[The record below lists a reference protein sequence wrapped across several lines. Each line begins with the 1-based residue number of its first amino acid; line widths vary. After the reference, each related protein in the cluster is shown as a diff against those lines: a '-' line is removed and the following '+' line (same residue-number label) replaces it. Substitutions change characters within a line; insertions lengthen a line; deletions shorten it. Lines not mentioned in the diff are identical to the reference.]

1 VILFEAVTVRSAAG
15 VVLIDK
21 VSTDLP
27 ADVTTVVLGTPRAT
41 RQAFLRLVMRLE
53 QPDEGIVRVNGAD
66 LRKVDGAKFRRSL
79 GWLSGPPRLFPHLTV
94 LENVTGAARLAG
106 LSRKESVSAAAEVL
120 ATVGIPDPNWL
131 PRVLTASEQVRVGL
145 ARVFVRS
152 PSLVVLDD
160 PFAGVDAVE
169 RPELRDLL
177 RHLRGQ
183 AGTTVALATGD
194 AENALVLGDRVIVV
208 LDGVLVQ
215 SGTPLEIL
223 SRPSPGVEAL
233 LGSAL
238 GLRGLAFVTVND
250 VPTDDRAVIEVT
262 ATASQARRAATNG
275 SSWVLVVDEDRRPLG
290 WADTERLSV
299 GGPVTEVPLVAVRGS
314 VRASDTMQ
322 LALDRIVSSPAQ
334 MVPRLDDDGRV
345 VGLLTQAT
353 LSRYLPEARPV

>member
-1 VILFEAVTVRSAAG
+1 VILFEAVTVRAPDGSM
-15 VVLIDK
+15 LIDN
-21 VSTDLP
+21 VTAEFSG
-27 ADVTTVVLGTPRAT
+27 DVTSVLLGTPRST
-41 RQAFLRLVMRLE
+41 RQAFLRLIMRLE
-53 QPDEGIVRVNGAD
+53 QPDQGIVRVNGAD

-79 GWLSGPPRLFPHLTV
+79 GWLSGPPKLFPHLTV
-94 LENVTGAARLAG
+94 MENVSGAARLAG
-106 LSRKESVSAAAEVL
+106 LSRREAASASADML
-120 ATVGIPDPNWL
+120 DTVGIPEAECMPD
-131 PRVLTASEQVRVGL
+131 VLTASEQVRVGL

-160 PFAGVDAVE
+160 PFAGMDAVE
-169 RPELRDLL
+169 RPALRDLL
-177 RHLRGQ
+177 RQLGRT
-183 AGTTVALATGD
+183 GTTVALATGD
-194 AENALVLGDRVIVV
+194 AEDALVLGDRVLVV

-250 VPTDDRAVIEVT
+250 VPTDDRAVIEVS

-275 SSWVLVVDEDRRPLG
+275 SSWVLVVDDERRPLG

-314 VRASDTMQ
+314 VRANDTMQ

-345 VGLLTQAT
+345 VGLLSQAM
-353 LSRYLPEARPV
+353 LLNYLPEARSV

>member
-1 VILFEAVTVRSAAG
+1 VILFEAVAVRAPDGSM
-15 VVLIDK
+15 LIDN
-21 VSTDLP
+21 VTAEFSG
-27 ADVTTVVLGTPRAT
+27 DVTSVLLGTPRST
-41 RQAFLRLVMRLE
+41 RQAFLRLIMRLE
-53 QPDEGIVRVNGAD
+53 QPDQGIVRVNGAD

-79 GWLSGPPRLFPHLTV
+79 GWLSGPPKLFPHLTV
-94 LENVTGAARLAG
+94 MENVSGAARLAG
-106 LSRKESVSAAAEVL
+106 LSRREAASASADML
-120 ATVGIPDPNWL
+120 ATVGIPEPECMPD
-131 PRVLTASEQVRVGL
+131 VLTASEQVRVGL

-160 PFAGVDAVE
+160 PFAGMDAVE
-169 RPELRDLL
+169 RPALRDLL
-177 RHLRGQ
+177 RQLGGT
-183 AGTTVALATGD
+183 GTTVVLATGD
-194 AENALVLGDRVIVV
+194 AEDALVLGDRVIVV

-250 VPTDDRAVIEVT
+250 VPTDDRAVIEVS

-275 SSWVLVVDEDRRPLG
+275 SSWVLVVDEERRPLG
-290 WADTERLSV
+290 WADTERLSL

-314 VRASDTMQ
+314 VRANDTMQ

-345 VGLLTQAT
+345 VGLLSQAI
-353 LSRYLPEARPV
+353 LLDYLPEARSV